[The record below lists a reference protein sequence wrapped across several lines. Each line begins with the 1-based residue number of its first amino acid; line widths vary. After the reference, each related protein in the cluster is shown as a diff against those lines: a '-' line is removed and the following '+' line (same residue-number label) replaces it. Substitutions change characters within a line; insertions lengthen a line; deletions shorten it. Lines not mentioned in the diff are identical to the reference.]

1 MTVSFAIRGRFVHA
15 LPALGEIEYIEDGL
29 LIVQANGYVLAF
41 AKTTEAADA
50 LSVWPCPET
59 IQLGPDEFVC
69 PGFIDTHVHAPQ
81 YQYTGTATD
90 LPLMEW
96 LQEYTFPAERR
107 MEDAAFARTVYS
119 KLVRRLLDNGTTTS
133 VYYASIHL
141 EATKVLVDVCRELGQ
156 RAIVGK
162 VAMDQHGGEGYVE
175 TTADALRDTEALVE
189 YCVKCEPAASSQTRL
204 VNGSVCPRFIPT
216 CSVPLLRGLGEIAEK
231 HRCWVQ
237 SHIAESPDEMAFV
250 DALHPGRRD
259 AEIFDAHKLLTSRTV
274 MAHGVHLRPDE
285 VELLVTRGSG
295 VACCPLSNFFFAGG
309 ELPLKQVQA
318 AGLRVGLGTDVAGGY
333 SPSMLSSCRTATLA
347 SKVVAR
353 AAGGGADADVDYRR
367 AFWTATMG
375 GARAIGLEEH
385 LGCLE
390 VGRQFDAIL
399 VDMSCGAFDRFAE
412 AVRTPTRLPVD
423 LEQFINLGDDRNVRR
438 VWVRGRE
445 CVRKD
450 SHE

>member
-1 MTVSFAIRGRFVHA
+1 
-15 LPALGEIEYIEDGL
+15 
-29 LIVQANGYVLAF
+29 
-41 AKTTEAADA
+41 
-50 LSVWPCPET
+50 
-59 IQLGPDEFVC
+59 VC

-90 LPLMEW
+90 LPLMKW

-119 KLVRRLLDNGTTTS
+119 KLVQRLLDNGTTTS

-162 VAMDQHGGEGYVE
+162 VAMDQHGGEGYQE

-204 VNGSVCPRFIPT
+204 VSGSVCPRFIPT

-333 SPSMLSSCRTATLA
+333 SPSMLSSCRTAT
-347 SKVVAR
+347 
-353 AAGGGADADVDYRR
+353 
-367 AFWTATMG
+367 MG

-399 VDMSCGAFDRFAE
+399 VDVSCGAFDRFAE

-450 SHE
+450 RHE